1 MKKSKI
7 NLTTNNLYNTL
18 HAIERLKLTASNKMV
33 KKGGVMKSVFTA
45 ISTYLFTLIFL
56 CSFTFP
62 NLSTEKK
69 GKNTEQTILEF
80 KYVDYPASKFNLQID
95 SFTLGAYL
103 IEFIQVTNKS
113 VDSEPL
119 CRSWFRL
126 KQFGKVA
133 NQVYF
138 DNIKPNIT
146 CAGIYIPEI
155 QPRKDFFLAS
165 KFGDNDGKLIVINR
179 LGEIKLL
186 KGGQFYLTNDKRL
199 IFSNHASEENGLTVF
214 DLNTEKVLFE
224 GKVAKPLANW
234 YYQDNRFFA
243 TVNNDVIT
251 NNKINLMYF
260 DITTNKPVIQQVTS
274 GYVRKDKA
282 LKLFNSIAEANDCK
296 CKPEDI
302 KLSINH

>member
-1 MKKSKI
+1 VKKSNK
-7 NLTTNNLYNTL
+7 NLTKTKIQNTL
-18 HAIERLKLTASNKMV
+18 HAVEGSKLTASNILV
-33 KKGGVMKSVFTA
+33 KKGGIMKTVFSGIT
-45 ISTYLFTLIFL
+45 TYLFTLIFL

-69 GKNTEQTILEF
+69 GKNAEQPILEF
-80 KYVDYPASKFNLQID
+80 KYIDYPASKFNLQID

-113 VDSEPL
+113 DDNEPL

-155 QPRKDFFLAS
+155 QPRKDFFIAS

-199 IFSNHASEENGLTVF
+199 IFTNHASEENGLTVF

-224 GKVAKPLANW
+224 GKVSKPLADW
-234 YYQDNRFFA
+234 YYQDSRFFA
-243 TVNNDVIT
+243 TVSNDIIV

-260 DITTNKPVIQQVTS
+260 DITTNKPVLQQVTS

-282 LKLFNSIAEANDCK
+282 IKLFNSIAEVNDCK

>member
-1 MKKSKI
+1 V
-7 NLTTNNLYNTL
+7 
-18 HAIERLKLTASNKMV
+18 LKLTASKKLV
-33 KKGGVMKSVFTA
+33 KKGGIMKSTFVA
-45 ISTYLFTLIFL
+45 INAYLFTLILL

-69 GKNTEQTILEF
+69 GKNAEQPILEF
-80 KYVDYPASKFNLQID
+80 KYVDYPASKFDLQID
-95 SFTLGAYL
+95 SFTFGAYL
-103 IEFIQVTNKS
+103 IEFIQVTNKEAE
-113 VDSEPL
+113 SEPL

-138 DNIKPNIT
+138 DNIKPSIT
-146 CAGIYIPEI
+146 CAGIYIPEV

-179 LGEIKLL
+179 MGEIKLL

-199 IFSNHASEENGLTVF
+199 VFSNHASEENGLTVF

-234 YYQDNRFFA
+234 YFQDSRFFA
-243 TVNNDVIT
+243 TISNDIIT

-260 DITTNKPVIQQVTS
+260 DIITNKPVIQQVTS